1 MAPPSKFRDGSRAL
15 YSCART
21 IKIEHPRFIRLGCS
35 FVRLVQVY
43 YTALR
48 RESVE
53 RERFFVRFARRTW
66 TGMML
71 KYAMR

>member
-53 RERFFVRFARRTW
+53 REVLRQVRTQDLDRNDA
-66 TGMML
+66 
-71 KYAMR
+71 